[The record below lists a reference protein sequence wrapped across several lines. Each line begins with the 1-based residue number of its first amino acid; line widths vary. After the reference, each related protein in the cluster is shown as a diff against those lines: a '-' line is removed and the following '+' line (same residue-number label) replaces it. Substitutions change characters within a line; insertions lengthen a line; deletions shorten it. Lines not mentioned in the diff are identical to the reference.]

1 MGKEIIIEPV
11 SRIEGHAKAVI
22 QLDDNGNVSDA
33 KMHVL
38 ELRGFE
44 KFCVGRLVEDLPRIT
59 PRICGVC
66 PWSHHIASAKATD
79 AVFGVE
85 IPPTA
90 RKIRELVFLAEMAA
104 DRILHFWIL
113 SGPDF
118 VMGPDADYKERNVL
132 GVLKANPELGK
143 RVVHVRFLGTKTAQ
157 LLSGKAIHPAAAVPG
172 GWARYT
178 KKEEVDQVKE
188 WAKEMHEFAKFSID
202 YAKNEIFPKYIDM
215 IKSLAVFNTGFL
227 GTVMEDGSLSL
238 YDGKLRMMNP
248 DGSYEDFAA
257 ENYLDYIAE
266 QVEPWT
272 YLKFP
277 YMKKVGKISLDPE
290 NPVGVYRVNALAR
303 INVVDKIPTPLAQ
316 KELEEFRNQFG
327 RPAQPTLLFHWAR
340 LIELLYCTELMLE
353 LLEDPD
359 ILSKDIRA
367 KVTPRAA
374 RGVGSC
380 EASRGT
386 LIHDY
391 ETDDKGITTDVN
403 LLVATV
409 QNNAA
414 MNMAVKKTAQELI
427 KEGKYDQGILNKIE
441 MTIRAY
447 DPCFSCGTHTI
458 PGGMAM
464 RLDITDADGNIVDTL
479 VNY

>member
-1 MGKEIIIEPV
+1 MGKEIVIEPV
-11 SRIEGHAKAVI
+11 SRIEGHAKVAI

-33 KMHVL
+33 KMHVV

-44 KFCVGRLVEDLPRIT
+44 KFCVGRLVEELPRIT

-66 PWSHHIASAKATD
+66 PWAHHIASAKATD

-85 IPPTA
+85 IPSTA
-90 RKIRELVFLAEMAA
+90 QKIRELVFMAEMAS

-118 VMGPDADYKERNVL
+118 VMGPDADFKERNVI
-132 GVLKANPELGK
+132 GVLKANPEVGK
-143 RVVHVRFLGTKTAQ
+143 RVVHARFMGTKIAQ

-178 KKEEVDQVKE
+178 KKEEVDQAKE
-188 WAKEMHEFAKFSID
+188 WANEIHEFAKFSMD
-202 YAKNEIFPKYIDM
+202 FAKDELFPKYMDL

-238 YDGKLRMMNP
+238 YDGKLRMMNS

-266 QVEPWT
+266 EVLPWS
-272 YLKFP
+272 YLKLP

-316 KELEEFRNQFG
+316 KELEEFRSQFG
-327 RPAQPTLLFHWAR
+327 RPAQPTLLYHWAR
-340 LIELLYCTELMLE
+340 LIELLYCSERLLE
-353 LLEDPD
+353 LLEDPE
-359 ILSKDIRA
+359 ITGKDIRA
-367 KVTPRAA
+367 KVEPRAA

-391 ETDDKGITTDVN
+391 TTDDKGLITDVN
-403 LLVATV
+403 LVVATV

-414 MNMAVKKTAQELI
+414 MNMSVKQTAQQLI
-427 KEGKYDQGILNKIE
+427 KEGKYDQGMLNKIE
-441 MTIRAY
+441 MTIRSY
-447 DPCFSCGTHTI
+447 DPCLSCGTHI
-458 PGGMAM
+458 LGQMAT
-464 RLDITDADGNIVDTL
+464 RLDIFDANGKVIDTL